1 MQEKYEEA
9 MSLLTQM
16 EERAVMAETMLEAT
30 FAVSIWSRKAMQQ
43 TPESQDCA
51 LFLYRTPRSG
61 LDSPV
66 LRGLLSIPFGLGW
79 RDKNKGKLNTEESSE
94 QKARTNDEQNAP
106 AQLNDDVNV
115 PPNLPL
121 NLCLFFIPA

>member
-30 FAVSIWSRKAMQQ
+30 LQYQSGQGKAMQQ
-43 TPESQDCA
+43 TPESP
-51 LFLYRTPRSG
+51 RTPRSG

-66 LRGLLSIPFGLGW
+66 RRGLLSIPFGLGW
-79 RDKNKGKLNTEESSE
+79 RDKNKRT
-94 QKARTNDEQNAP
+94 KARTNDEQNASTE
-106 AQLNDDVNV
+106 LNDDVNA
-115 PPNLPL
+115 PKPTL
-121 NLCLFFIPA
+121 NPCHFFIPA